1 MEDRLDSYFAD
12 SDSGDEA
19 IDVVVEDYFE
29 EEVAGWRPNDND
41 DGIDDD
47 DQVLPTG
54 CQVNSMRNCRS
65 MHRPRD
71 VSRHEMLLA

>member
-19 IDVVVEDYFE
+19 TDVVVEEDYFE

-41 DGIDDD
+41 DE
-47 DQVLPTG
+47 LTMTTRY
-54 CQVNSMRNCRS
+54 CL
-65 MHRPRD
+65 RD
-71 VSRHEMLLA
+71 VKSTQ